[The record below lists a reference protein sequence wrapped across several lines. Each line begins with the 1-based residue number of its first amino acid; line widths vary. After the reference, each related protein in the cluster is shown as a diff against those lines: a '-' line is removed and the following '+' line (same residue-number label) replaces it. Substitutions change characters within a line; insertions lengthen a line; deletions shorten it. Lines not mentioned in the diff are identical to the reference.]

1 MPYLGSSPSTT
12 PPAQP
17 SQGALEAET
26 DEESYVTPDLIRF
39 SPGVAKAWINFTG
52 TGTPSVNASYNV
64 SSLTD
69 NATGDFTVNFDDD
82 FSGANNY
89 TASGF
94 AYNGAGTSEVMA
106 PTVTT
111 SEAAPAA
118 GAFRFACVFVGGESN
133 SDREKIALAFHGDQ

>member
-1 MPYLGSSPSTT
+1 MPYIGSKPTDAPLT
-12 PPAQP
+12 GPTQA
-17 SQGALEAET
+17 ALEAET
-26 DEESYVTPDLIRF
+26 NEDTYVTPDLIRF
-39 SPGVAKAWINFTG
+39 SPGVAKAWINMTG
-52 TGTPSVNASYNV
+52 TGTPAINASYNV
-64 SSLTD
+64 ASITD
-69 NATGDFTVNFDDD
+69 NATGDFTVTFDDD